1 MLNNLVGDIIN
12 QIILLKTM
20 IIVTAVGTLLL
31 LSVLTIL
38 CRKFSWEK
46 LNLRVIGF
54 FYDAKLYDTIL
65 LAVCLLKFYLVISIL
80 ITKGKIYPV
89 HIFFYGFLV
98 LIYCVLRHKI
108 KETLVSLFNAVL
120 IMGIL
125 YVANFLISYLEN
137 VLFDVKIL
145 IALVFLAIFLV
156 LYALYD
162 MAGCILNIVSSR
174 DEKRIT
180 QE

>member
-1 MLNNLVGDIIN
+1 MLNSLVGDIIN

-31 LSVLTIL
+31 LGVLTVM
-38 CRKFSWEK
+38 CSKFSWQK
-46 LNLRVIGF
+46 YNLRVIGF
-54 FYDAKLYDTIL
+54 FYDAKLYDSVL

-80 ITKGKIYPV
+80 ITKGTIYPV
-89 HIFFYGFLV
+89 HIFFYGGLV
-98 LIYCVLRHKI
+98 LIYCILRHKI

-125 YVANFLISYLEN
+125 YVAGFLISYLEN
-137 VLFDVKIL
+137 VLFDVKIV
-145 IALVFLAIFLV
+145 IALAFLAIFLI

-162 MAGCILNIVSSR
+162 MASCIFNIVSSR

-180 QE
+180 TE